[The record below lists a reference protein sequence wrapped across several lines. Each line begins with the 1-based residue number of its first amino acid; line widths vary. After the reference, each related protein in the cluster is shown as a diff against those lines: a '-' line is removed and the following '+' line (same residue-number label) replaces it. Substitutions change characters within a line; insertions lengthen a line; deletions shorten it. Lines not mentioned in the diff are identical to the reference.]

1 MNFARPTHIRA
12 RAMYNDIAYLIQKS
26 VDGVDEY
33 GDPKIVETSKEI
45 FCNIMSVGQ
54 KEFYDAQTVGAKPE
68 LKIVIADYYDYTDED
83 EIEVIDYRGRTR
95 YQVLRTYRVL
105 GSNELEITLYGG
117 VRNERT

>member
-1 MNFARPTHIRA
+1 
-12 RAMYNDIAYLIQKS
+12 MYNDIAYLIKKT
-26 VDGVDEY
+26 VNGVDEY
-33 GDPKIVETSKEI
+33 GDPKIVETQKEM
-45 FCNIMSVGQ
+45 FCNIMSIGQ

-68 LKIVIADYYDYTDED
+68 LKVVIADYYDYSDED
-83 EIEVIDYRGRTR
+83 EIIVVDYRGKTR

>member
-1 MNFARPTHIRA
+1 MNSAKLTNTRTGT
-12 RAMYNDIAYLIQKS
+12 MYNDIAYLIKKT
-26 VDGVDEY
+26 VNGVDEY
-33 GDPKIVETSKEI
+33 GDPKIVETQKEV
-45 FCNIMSVGQ
+45 FCNIMSIGQ

-68 LKIVIADYYDYTDED
+68 LKVVIADYYDYSDED
-83 EIEVIDYRGRTR
+83 EIIVVDYRGKTR

>member
-1 MNFARPTHIRA
+1 
-12 RAMYNDIAYLIQKS
+12 MYNDIAYLIKKT

-33 GDPKIVETSKEI
+33 GDPKIVETQTQV
-45 FCNIMSVGQ
+45 FCNIMSIGQ

-68 LKIVIADYYDYTDED
+68 LKVVIADYYDYSDED
-83 EIEVIDYRGRTR
+83 EIIVVDYRGKTR